1 MDKIQQMVLRS
12 IIETSAKQND
22 EPVEIDQSQRAKR
35 PIIEFESNLK
45 LNNFGTFNKKDVDL
59 IDDFTTDVFSTIEGS
74 IGYNID
80 GVDIVKG
87 MRILFTADPD
97 LLVNGRIF
105 EVDIIKFANNQSTNN
120 QITLKEVR
128 DGITPKITKLYLH

>member
-1 MDKIQQMVLRS
+1 MGHS
-12 IIETSAKQND
+12 
-22 EPVEIDQSQRAKR
+22 
-35 PIIEFESNLK
+35 
-45 LNNFGTFNKKDVDL
+45 NKKDVDL

-105 EVDIIKFANNQSTNN
+105 EVDIIKFANNPKV
-120 QITLKEVR
+120 QI
-128 DGITPKITKLYLH
+128 IKLH

>member
-1 MDKIQQMVLRS
+1 M
-12 IIETSAKQND
+12 
-22 EPVEIDQSQRAKR
+22 
-35 PIIEFESNLK
+35 
-45 LNNFGTFNKKDVDL
+45 
-59 IDDFTTDVFSTIEGS
+59 FSTIEGS

-120 QITLKEVR
+120 PNYIKR
-128 DGITPKITKLYLH
+128 SS